1 MSSASSQ
8 FRPHAAATQ
17 GLEDG
22 ATKAL
27 QAAMRTGAAR
37 GVVVNRTHR
46 VVREQAL
53 NLQEQRRR
61 FRSLWAPLGI
71 FSPLMITCCYAIWRM
86 LDGYEST
93 PNGCPGASGQLMVLL
108 LWSLPVTAGILG
120 LAWFRRGR
128 NHPPGDN
135 PGNDNEVQP

>member
-1 MSSASSQ
+1 MSSAPSQ
-8 FRPHAAATQ
+8 FRSHAAAPARQ
-17 GLEDG
+17 EYG
-22 ATKAL
+22 ASQAL
-27 QAAMRTGAAR
+27 PDAFRTTAAR
-37 GVVVNRTHR
+37 GAMVNRTHR
-46 VVREQAL
+46 VVREQAM
-53 NLQEQRRR
+53 NLREQRRR
-61 FRSLWAPLGI
+61 FRSLWVPLAI
-71 FSPLMITCCYAIWRM
+71 FSPLMITSCYAIWRM
-86 LDGYEST
+86 LDGYEPT